1 MSACVLAN
9 LTNLQRNRLG
19 MLSTVLT
26 LWSFTLTYSAN
37 WQLHWSTEAYVACT
51 GRSNVKR
58 KALWLIKGPNKGAQD
73 AIPNEAEY
81 SLLLHICK
89 WHKVAFFN
97 VKKSIGYVSSIACRY
112 LYDITISLGGVFFAL
127 KEINTLTFRSVSLI
141 NILNYWC

>member
-1 MSACVLAN
+1 
-9 LTNLQRNRLG
+9 

-26 LWSFTLTYSAN
+26 LWSFTLIYSAN

-81 SLLLHICK
+81 SLLLHNVSDIK
-89 WHKVAFFN
+89 LHFLMLKKVKAML
-97 VKKSIGYVSSIACRY
+97 VLLHV
-112 LYDITISLGGVFFAL
+112 D
-127 KEINTLTFRSVSLI
+127 TFMI
-141 NILNYWC
+141 